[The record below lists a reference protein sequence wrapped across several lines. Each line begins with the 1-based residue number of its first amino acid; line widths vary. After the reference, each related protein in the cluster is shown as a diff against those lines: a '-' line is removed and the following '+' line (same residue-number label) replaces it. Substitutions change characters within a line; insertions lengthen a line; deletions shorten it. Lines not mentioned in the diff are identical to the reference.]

1 MGTSRLSWC
10 EISKPALI
18 NNIREFRRIAPPPVL
33 LYPVV
38 KANAY
43 GHGIVLVSKVLK
55 EEGVDGLCVNELWE
69 VEQLRNAGIELPI
82 VVLGWIPPEFAN
94 EIVQLNPI
102 VVIYDRNVALAISK
116 AASRVKKTIKVLIKV
131 ETGTNRQGLDEEEA
145 LELGRLITSLEG
157 LEFYGLSTHFA
168 DIEDTTDH
176 TYAMQ
181 QLMNFL
187 HTAEAFF
194 DAGMRPGVLSAANSA
209 ATILWPNTHLNLVR
223 VGISLYGMWPSKE
236 TFATAVQIHRE
247 KIHLESVLTWKT
259 TIAQV
264 KTVPAGAYVGYGRTF
279 RTTHPTKLA
288 VIPVGYYDGY
298 DRKGSNFA
306 HVIIN
311 GMRAQIRGRVCMNMF
326 MVDVTDIKGVKPGD
340 EVILLG
346 SQGDERITAEDLAM
360 WFNTINYE
368 VTTRINE
375 NIPRILVGG
384 DG

>member
-10 EISKPALI
+10 EISKDALI
-18 NNIREFRRIAPPPVL
+18 NNIREFRRIAPPPVM

-43 GHGIVLVSKVLK
+43 GHGMVLVSKVLK

-82 VVLGWIPPEFAN
+82 VVLGWIPPGFAN
-94 EIVQLNPI
+94 EIVHLNPI
-102 VVIYDRNVALAISK
+102 VVIYDKNVALAISK
-116 AASRVKKTIKVLIKV
+116 AASRLNKTIKVLIKV

-145 LELGRLITSLEG
+145 LELGRLITSLDG

-176 TYAMQ
+176 SYSMQ
-181 QLMNFL
+181 QLVNFL

-194 DAGMRPGVLSAANSA
+194 DAGMRPDVLSAANSA

-247 KIHLESVLTWKT
+247 KINLKPVLTWKT

-384 DG
+384 DR